1 MKNFYGWV
9 VFLFCLLLVLF
20 KVDAVTTE
28 HQMQVQMQKDKARY
42 EAQVQAME
50 QEIRL
55 MKQDLAIIY
64 GGWIDKGEF
73 EEE

>member
-64 GGWIDKGEF
+64 GGWIDKGDF

>member
-1 MKNFYGWV
+1 MKSFCGWI
-9 VFLFCLLLVLF
+9 VFFFCLLLVLF

-28 HQMQVQMQKDKARY
+28 HQLQMQMQADKARY
-42 EAQVQAME
+42 EAQVKALE

-55 MKQDLAIIY
+55 IKTDLAIIY

>member
-1 MKNFYGWV
+1 MKSFCGWI
-9 VFLFCLLLVLF
+9 VFFFCLLLVLF

-28 HQMQVQMQKDKARY
+28 HQMQVQMQQDKARY
-42 EAQVQAME
+42 EAQVQALE

-55 MKQDLAIIY
+55 MKQDIAIIY

-73 EEE
+73 EDE

>member
-1 MKNFYGWV
+1 MMKNFLGWV
-9 VFLFCLLLVLF
+9 VFCFCLLLILF

-28 HQMQVQMQKDKARY
+28 YQMQVQMQKDKARY
-42 EAQVQAME
+42 EAQVQALE

-64 GGWIDKGEF
+64 GGWIDKGDAE
-73 EEE
+73 